1 MRVRGKHEWMAL
13 LLAAILFLMPGVSMA
28 EVFVNAEKPA
38 DWESRDLMRV
48 TVAEFP
54 SNDAFIIQQ
63 GGYNMLVD
71 GGAVK
76 YKARLA
82 AWLEKN
88 NLKDMDIVF
97 NSHPHDD
104 HLQAVCVMLLLEEIR
119 PKQFISPFPETYG
132 NALQQKTVN
141 RLKERNVPYVQVK
154 NEDVFT
160 LGDVQFTVYQ
170 YEKGDDPN
178 ELSGVLMVR
187 YHDATMLLTADLPGE
202 AQNWLMDR
210 YPDQIHADILKVPH
224 HGLVNMVLNFTQTV
238 NPEFAFVT
246 HRPKSTEKVNR
257 QLEKAGIPYLH
268 HSRGTIIMETDG
280 TDWYVT
286 QETGVF

>member
-1 MRVRGKHEWMAL
+1 MRIEKKQAWMAL
-13 LLAAILFLMPGVSMA
+13 LLAAVLFLLPGMAAA
-28 EVFVNAEKPA
+28 EVHMNEEKPA
-38 DWESRDLMRV
+38 DWAQRDLMTV

-54 SNDAFIIQQ
+54 SNDAFIIRQ
-63 GGYNMLVD
+63 GGFSMLVD

-88 NLKDMDIVF
+88 NLKDVDIVF

-104 HLQAVCVMLLLEEIR
+104 HLQSVCVMLLLEEIR
-119 PKQFISPFPETYG
+119 PKQFISAFPETYG
-132 NALQQKTVN
+132 NELQRKTVN
-141 RLKERNVPYVQVK
+141 RLKERNIPYVQVK
-154 NEDVFT
+154 NGDIFSM
-160 LGDVQFTVYQ
+160 GDVQFTVFQ
-170 YEKGDDPN
+170 YANGDDPN
-178 ELSGVLMVR
+178 ELSGVLLVR
-187 YHDATMLLTADLPGE
+187 YQDATMLLTADLPGE
-202 AQNWLMDR
+202 AQNWLMEN
-210 YPDQIHADILKVPH
+210 YADQIHADILKVPH
-224 HGLVNMVLNFTQTV
+224 HGLVNMVLNFAQTV

-286 QETGVF
+286 QEAGVF

>member
-1 MRVRGKHEWMAL
+1 MRFRKSVRRTAL
-13 LLAAILFLMPGVSMA
+13 LVAAVLFLLPAAGMA
-28 EVFVNAEKPA
+28 QVFVNAEKPA
-38 DWESRDLMRV
+38 DWEGRNLMSV

-54 SNDAFIIQQ
+54 SNDAFIIRQ

-82 AWLEKN
+82 KYLEQN
-88 NLKDMDIVF
+88 DLKDMDIVF
-97 NSHPHDD
+97 NTHPHDD
-104 HLQAVCVMLLLEEIR
+104 HLQSVCVMLLLEEIR
-119 PKQFISPFPETYG
+119 PKTFMSPFPETYG
-132 NALQQKTVN
+132 NELQRKTVG
-141 RLKERNVPYVQVK
+141 RLRERNIPYVQVK
-154 NEDVFT
+154 NGDVFT
-160 LGDVQFTVYQ
+160 MGDIQFTVYQ
-170 YEKGDDPN
+170 YAEGDDPN
-178 ELSGVLMVR
+178 ELSGILMVK

-202 AQNWLMDR
+202 AQKWLMET
-210 YPDQIHADILKVPH
+210 YPDQIQADILKAPH
-224 HGLVNMVLNFTQTV
+224 HGLMNMVQGFAQMV
-238 NPEFAFVT
+238 NPSFAFVT
-246 HRPKSTEKVNR
+246 HRPASTEKVNR